1 MRRIAIAF
9 AFVGCFVV
17 GTAVGK
23 DVQLTAVATGF
34 NNPIGIGH
42 HPFSG
47 KLVLSVNFP
56 SGLPYNFELVGP
68 DGVHSR
74 FSDIQGLTD
83 EVKIATVRDGPCQG
97 GFTAGE
103 LFTGTGVPGA
113 IARIAP
119 DGSAALNPW
128 ITLP

>member
-9 AFVGCFVV
+9 ALVGCFVV

-34 NNPIGIGH
+34 NNPIGIDH

-47 KLVLSVNFP
+47 KLILSVNFP

-68 DGVHSR
+68 DGVHAP
-74 FSDIQGLTD
+74 FSGISGLTEARAVVAPKRRVSSD
-83 EVKIATVRDGPCQG
+83 TLMTGSLTLEPPIVA
-97 GFTAGE
+97 
-103 LFTGTGVPGA
+103 LFLVSSTG
-113 IARIAP
+113 
-119 DGSAALNPW
+119 
-128 ITLP
+128 